1 MSNIINNTNNTSNT
15 SNNKINYN
23 HLFLCTYK
31 SFDEE
36 KYSLL
41 CYQIQLLQA
50 FNMTYYN
57 DYNLQKNIEKIT
69 AFLKNNGEIKNI
81 IDILSKKDTY
91 LDILNALTND
101 TESMFF
107 FQLLFS
113 YEYFDIFH
121 KCFSIYLLNNNDTNN
136 DKKYFKELEDYVI
149 K

>member
-1 MSNIINNTNNTSNT
+1 
-15 SNNKINYN
+15 
-23 HLFLCTYK
+23 
-31 SFDEE
+31 
-36 KYSLL
+36 
-41 CYQIQLLQA
+41 
-50 FNMTYYN
+50 MTYYN

-69 AFLKNNGEIKNI
+69 AFFKNNGEIKNI

-136 DKKYFKELEDYVI
+136 DKKYFKELEDYVL